1 MRKYAE
7 IFIYLVTVNFPYIVC
22 SVSISAVATFWTTF
36 YSNKNVAG
44 SKPTKWV
51 PFNLSRP
58 IWSVQMC
65 LIINFDKVVL
75 APDWFSGQV
84 GLYQPLGL
92 VTSCSSQKTVC
103 KLLADVRVREHWWP
117 QFNLN
122 VGYKKGIL
130 IFFQKWVKNKEH
142 LGPTQLWGS
151 PRSRWFV
158 VNCDWAAS
166 TEDMPLVSK
175 TYQDLGLI
183 M

>member
-92 VTSCSSQKTVC
+92 VTSCYSQKTVC

-117 QFNLN
+117 QLNLN
-122 VGYKKGIL
+122 GL
-130 IFFQKWVKNKEH
+130 ECRLQKRNFDLLPKMGQKQRTSWSDAALRLSTIEMICCELW
-142 LGPTQLWGS
+142 LGSIYGRHAT
-151 PRSRWFV
+151 
-158 VNCDWAAS
+158 
-166 TEDMPLVSK
+166 
-175 TYQDLGLI
+175 GL
-183 M
+183 